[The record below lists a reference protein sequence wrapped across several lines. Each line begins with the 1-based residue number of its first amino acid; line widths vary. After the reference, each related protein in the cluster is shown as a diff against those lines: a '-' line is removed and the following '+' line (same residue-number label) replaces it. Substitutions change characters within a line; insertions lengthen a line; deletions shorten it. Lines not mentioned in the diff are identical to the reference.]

1 MNENELDKLHRKLT
15 GVNGLLNMQ
24 FSLSVLSLDIL

>member
-1 MNENELDKLHRKLT
+1 MNENKLDKLSGKLT

>member
-1 MNENELDKLHRKLT
+1 MNENELDKLSGKLT
-15 GVNGLLNMQ
+15 GVNSLLNMQ

>member
-1 MNENELDKLHRKLT
+1 MNENELDKLRQKLT